1 MREIALIAL
10 LAMIPVYSYAE
21 LCGENKITLAINE
34 CLMQK
39 VEVSEQRLAAYLSRI
54 QKKYSDEPKT
64 LSLLDNSQSMWRSF
78 RKEFCR
84 SVYQEFAEGTV
95 GNSIYARCN
104 LQQTDRRTHDLWE
117 WYLTYW
123 DSTPPDLQEPLM
135 DGDGRSPSLKDAS
148 RGAHP

>member
-10 LAMIPVYSYAE
+10 LATIPGYSYAE
-21 LCGENKITLAINE
+21 QCGKNRNTLAINE

-39 VEVSEQRLAAYLSRI
+39 VEASEERLGNYLSRI
-54 QKKYSDEPKT
+54 EKKYSDEPKAI
-64 LSLLDNSQSMWRSF
+64 SLLDKSQSMWRSF
-78 RKEFCR
+78 REQFCR
-84 SVYQEFAEGTV
+84 SVYQGFSEGTV
-95 GNSIYARCN
+95 GNSIYARCK
-104 LQQTDRRTHDLWE
+104 LQQTDRRTHELWE

-123 DSTPPDLQEPLM
+123 DSTPPDLPEPLM